1 MKMRTAMLLL
11 LAVYVACAAA
21 CTRVDE
27 VRDGEGKVI
36 YFGNGVNIWVDP
48 DTGCNYLVYSEY
60 NKGAMTPRLN
70 PNGTPYCSGR

>member
-1 MKMRTAMLLL
+1 MKTRVAMLLL

-21 CTRVDE
+21 CTRIDE

-48 DTGCNYLVYSEY
+48 DTGCNYLVYSE
-60 NKGAMTPRLN
+60 GAMTPRLN
-70 PNGTPYCSGR
+70 PDGTPYCSGR

>member
-1 MKMRTAMLLL
+1 MKTRTAMLLL
-11 LAVYVACAAA
+11 VAVYVACAAA

-70 PNGTPYCSGR
+70 PDGTPYCSGR

>member
-1 MKMRTAMLLL
+1 MKTRTAVLLL

-27 VRDGEGKVI
+27 VRDGEGEVI
-36 YFGNGVNIWVDP
+36 YFGSGINIWVDP
-48 DTGCNYLVYSEY
+48 DTGCNYLVYSAH

-70 PNGTPYCSGR
+70 SDGTPYCSGR